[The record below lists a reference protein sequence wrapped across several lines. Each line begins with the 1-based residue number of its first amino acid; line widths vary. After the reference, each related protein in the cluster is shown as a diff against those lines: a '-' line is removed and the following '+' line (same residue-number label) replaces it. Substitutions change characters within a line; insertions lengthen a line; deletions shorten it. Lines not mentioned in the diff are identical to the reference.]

1 MDAKLNNDLLKASSD
16 DEKKGDRPKKRN
28 SKEEL
33 IDKIMQVAEHNTI
46 PIPHSD
52 TRLKRMTKQQ
62 LNELL
67 AEVIEKAMRNE
78 MARQVG
84 AKPGAADSVI
94 ALGAL
99 RMVHDICAKGT
110 EQCFNIFLPQYGY
123 EVEGFSDSLKEPSVR
138 EATDACLVEIAQ
150 DTDVLQYVQSPWA
163 RLAIAW
169 GGALVTSVQR
179 KKTRY
184 KYERRQYAPR
194 MESREYSDE
203 NPRREHRPRR
213 RSEDGK
219 VDSDSRPIVA
229 KCVKV

>member
-1 MDAKLNNDLLKASSD
+1 MDIKLNNDLLKAGSD
-16 DEKKGDRPKKRN
+16 DEKKEDRPKKRN

-33 IDKIMQVAEHNTI
+33 IEKIIQVAKHNDMT
-46 PIPHSD
+46 IPHSD
-52 TRLKRMTKQQ
+52 TKLRRMTKQQ
-62 LNELL
+62 LTEYL
-67 AEVIEKAMRNE
+67 AEQIEKVMRDE

-84 AKPGAADSVI
+84 AKPGATDSVI

-123 EVEGFSDSLKEPSVR
+123 EVDGFSDSLKEPSVR

-163 RLAIAW
+163 RLGIAW
-169 GGALVTSVQR
+169 GGALLTSIQR

-184 KYERRQYAPR
+184 NYQRHYAPR
-194 MESREYSDE
+194 MDASEYILEDT
-203 NPRREHRPRR
+203 RREHRPRR
-213 RSEDGK
+213 REENGK
-219 VDSDSRPIVA
+219 IDSDGGPIVETRLE
-229 KCVKV
+229 V